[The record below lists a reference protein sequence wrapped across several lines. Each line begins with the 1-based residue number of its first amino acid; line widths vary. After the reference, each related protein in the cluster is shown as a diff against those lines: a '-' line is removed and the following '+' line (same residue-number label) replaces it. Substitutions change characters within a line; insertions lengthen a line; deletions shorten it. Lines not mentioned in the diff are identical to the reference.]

1 MCLHLQALVV
11 QIVWIRWLSTSLVYT
26 CCMWQHHV
34 DDGQHGCITWCVGC
48 VVRRLRRLQRLRRSP
63 TQEPL
68 VQALRHAPRA
78 CAAPTYVR
86 HSYLRT
92 TACHSAL
99 SGALMLL
106 TPSLS
111 SRSRI
116 MSRRLHACL
125 PTHPKQAYAQPTKL
139 QTHPSELWCVCIYRH
154 TTHIW
159 VVCVRARAHLV

>member
-86 HSYLRT
+86 HSY
-92 TACHSAL
+92 SAL
-99 SGALMLL
+99 PGALMLL
-106 TPSLS
+106 TLSLS
-111 SRSRI
+111 SRRRI

-139 QTHPSELWCVCIYRH
+139 QTHPSELWCVCMCCMCACTR
-154 TTHIW
+154 TPG
-159 VVCVRARAHLV
+159 VVYGS